1 MSYGQHI
8 IPHNF
13 SVTKEGRNSLYGHLS
28 GVFWLTG
35 LSGAGKSTLA
45 DLASKR
51 LFEHRIG
58 HYILDGDNT
67 RKGLCHDLGFTMEER
82 RENIRRV
89 AEVARMMSDAGLVV
103 LVSLISPMQDD
114 RNLGRAIIGQSQ
126 FFEVFVDCP
135 VEVCVSRDPK
145 GLYQKAM
152 AGEIVQFTGIDSPYE
167 VPECP
172 DLTLDTASGSRE
184 DLAVEFVDFILHR
197 IK

>member
-35 LSGAGKSTLA
+35 
-45 DLASKR
+45 
-51 LFEHRIG
+51 
-58 HYILDGDNT
+58 
-67 RKGLCHDLGFTMEER
+67 DLGFTMEER

-89 AEVARMMSDAGLVV
+89 DEVARMMSDAGLVV

-184 DLAVEFVDFILHR
+184 ELAVEFVDFILHR